1 MQALFGNSS
10 SAVVLYS
17 QLWEF
22 LKTTVRVLQ
31 GYLLSPILLNLHLER
46 IMQETLHEYHTSI
59 SIGGRLI
66 WNLRFADE
74 SISWVA
80 ASVNF
85 KISPTD
91 PYTQQEHIEWK
102 SAEKRA
108 RP

>member
-1 MQALFGNSS
+1 MQALCGNSS

-22 LKTTVRVLQ
+22 LKTTVRVRQ
-31 GYLLSPILLNLHLER
+31 GYLLSPILFNLYLEN

-66 WNLRFADE
+66 CNLRFADE
-74 SISWVA
+74 SILWVA

-91 PYTQQEHIEWK
+91 P
-102 SAEKRA
+102 
-108 RP
+108 